1 MFTSFEKIA
10 IEKQEAND
18 DIIGAFCDIM
28 QDQKL
33 MPAFRAQ
40 LLSQPSVSE
49 IITHFFEK
57 GLSTD
62 PEKIYSAKKIFTNK
76 LAESSN
82 PFLEQLFHSLAQNFE
97 YEPSANQV
105 GERSCKNI
113 LLGILTKLD
122 NGETAQKQFSGA
134 DNMTDEVAALSVLI
148 QNDIATTEIE
158 KFYDKWS
165 DDRLVIDKWFMLQS
179 SLSQPSKALK
189 ITKMLT
195 KHSDFNEKNPNRF
208 RATIGGFTQNLA
220 AFHMKGGEG
229 YKFVADWIRKIDGVN
244 PQLAARTCTAFQSW
258 KQFDSLR
265 QDKISYELTKLVKVN
280 TLSKDTN
287 EMISRMLNK

>member
-1 MFTSFEKIA
+1 M
-10 IEKQEAND
+10 
-18 DIIGAFCDIM
+18 
-28 QDQKL
+28 
-33 MPAFRAQ
+33 
-40 LLSQPSVSE
+40 
-49 IITHFFEK
+49 
-57 GLSTD
+57 
-62 PEKIYSAKKIFTNK
+62 
-76 LAESSN
+76 
-82 PFLEQLFHSLAQNFE
+82 
-97 YEPSANQV
+97 
-105 GERSCKNI
+105 
-113 LLGILTKLD
+113 LGILTKLD
-122 NGETAQKQFSGA
+122 NGETAQKQFFGA

-189 ITKMLT
+189 TTKMLT

-229 YKFVADWIRKIDGVN
+229 YKFVADWIRKIDSLN
-244 PQLAARTCTAFQSW
+244 PQLAARTCTAFQNW

-265 QDKISYELTKLVKVN
+265 QDEISAELTKLLKVN
-280 TLSKDTN
+280 TLSNDTN